1 MQLSLTLNSETA
13 PVAAVHQRLRAAFG
27 SFLDGPRPLAPV
39 DQLVRSMIGSLT
51 HDEVSW
57 GAYYRLRDLYHPWEK
72 LASASAAEVERAIG
86 QVTHAQTKAGWLPE
100 ALQKIIALRRE
111 LSLDFLADLPLD
123 EAMAWLQAL
132 PGVGDKVAASVLNF
146 SSLRRPVMVVDTHV
160 WRAARRIGL
169 AARNAEPAAVRAAI
183 MAAAP
188 ANWTADDYFDL
199 HWLLKRLGQ
208 VLCQPAHTRCG
219 ACPASSL
226 CEERKRNLAIAARK
240 GETPAPLAFL
250 AKKNKS

>member
-1 MQLSLTLNSETA
+1 MQLSLALDAKSS
-13 PVAAVHQRLRAAFG
+13 PVAAVHARLSGAFG
-27 SFLDGPRPLAPV
+27 SFLDGPRPLPPV

-51 HDEVSW
+51 YDEVSW
-57 GAYYRLRDLYHPWEK
+57 GAYHRLRDLYRPWET
-72 LASASAAEVERAIG
+72 LAAAPAAEVERAIG

-100 ALQKIIALRRE
+100 ALQRIVALRGA
-111 LSLDFLADLPLD
+111 LDLDFLADLSVPD
-123 EAMAWLQAL
+123 AMAWLQQL
-132 PGVGDKVAASVLNF
+132 PGVGDKVAACVLNF

-169 AARNAEPAAVRAAI
+169 AGRNAEPAAVREAI

-188 ANWTADDYFDL
+188 HQWTADDYFDL

-219 ACPASSL
+219 RCPAAAL
-226 CEERKRNLAIAARK
+226 CQERQRTQAMAARK
-240 GETPAPLAFL
+240 GEVAAPLAFL
-250 AKKNKS
+250 AARNKP